1 MNRIISTLALS
12 MMILFLSGCYHAQVT
27 TGLEPSAQVYEETF
41 ASAWINGLV
50 PPSLVRA
57 QDECTNGVAR
67 VETRLSFVNMLV
79 GFITFSIYTPMHI
92 KVTCAASQSGVI
104 QMENSNMVK
113 FEPSGSDEDFYQA
126 FSTALEESKKSKQP
140 VYIDFR

>member
-41 ASAWINGLV
+41 ASAWIYGLV
-50 PPSLVRA
+50 PPSVIRA

-79 GFITFSIYTPMHI
+79 GNLTLGIYTPMHI
-92 KVTCAASQSGVI
+92 KVTCAASQSGI
-104 QMENSNMVK
+104 IKLEDSNMVRV
-113 FEPSGSDEDFYQA
+113 EPKESAEIVHQA
-126 FSTALEESKKSKQP
+126 FAAAAEESRKSKKP

>member
-57 QDECTNGVAR
+57 QDECSNGVAR

-79 GFITFSIYTPMHI
+79 GFLTFSIYTPMHI
-92 KVTCAASQSGVI
+92 KVTCAASSSGVN
-104 QMENSNMVK
+104 QMNNTNLVRVES
-113 FEPSGSDEDFYQA
+113 SGSDEVVYQA
-126 FSTALEESKKSKQP
+126 FANAVEESRKSKKP